1 MLGILFL
8 AVAATMFCLVLLSAS
23 SSRAQTGGPD
33 PAQEE
38 CDVVGTEGS
47 DTQQSALDENADA
60 SDQQTQNQ
68 NENDLQQTADEGD
81 RQAQSQND
89 GDQQAQDQ
97 NEIDELLTQ
106 DETQNGEAQQSQ
118 QEEDAEN
125 DGQSTLQDGESLSP
139 SSDAEGSGND
149 ECADVIAD
157 TVPDELLPPTGAPVK
172 SQPQAGATA
181 AEKEKKSDRDEKKPG
196 SGKKKKRSVGSEGKS
211 GSAEKKSGDEK
222 KSNRGEK
229 LERNNRSSKET
240 GREKT
245 EARSRSATAQEQ
257 VSGRSVSY
265 RKKVASDNK
274 SRSSAPDSR
283 REKPE
288 TFARSVSEPDLAP
301 VLASD
306 WSRPSREEMA
316 TVSKPRRFAPDP
328 NAEMTLSARALG
340 VYDVPVAS
348 SDRLEELDKGLVRM
362 PKSSLPWDRG
372 EQRNVYIAGH
382 YLGYPGTPSR
392 LVFYNLDNL
401 KKGDEL
407 VLKDG
412 QGRPYKYQVS
422 EKLEVEPQDSWVM
435 GQVENRDMVTLQ
447 TCIPPDFGKRLVV
460 RADRV

>member
-1 MLGILFL
+1 MLFL

-33 PAQEE
+33 PAQDE
-38 CDVVGTEGS
+38 CDIVETEGS

-81 RQAQSQND
+81 RQTQSQND

-97 NEIDELLTQ
+97 NEIDRLLAQ
-106 DETQNGEAQQSQ
+106 DETQNGEVRQSQ
-118 QEEDAEN
+118 QGEDAEN
-125 DGQSTLQDGESLSP
+125 DGRPALQDGESLSP

-157 TVPDELLPPTGAPVK
+157 TVPDELLPPTGDPVK
-172 SQPQAGATA
+172 SQSQAGATA
-181 AEKEKKSDRDEKKPG
+181 AEKEKKSDRDEKKPD
-196 SGKKKKRSVGSEGKS
+196 SGKKKKRSVGGERKP
-211 GSAEKKSGDEK
+211 GSAEKKSGHEK

-229 LERNNRSSKET
+229 LEINNRSSKET

-245 EARSRSATAQEQ
+245 EARSKSATAQKQ
-257 VSGRSVSY
+257 VSGRSVSS
-265 RKKVASDNK
+265 RKKVVSDNK

-288 TFARSVSEPDLAP
+288 TFSRSVSAPDLAP

-306 WSRPSREEMA
+306 WARPSREEMA

-328 NAEMTLSARALG
+328 NAERTLSARALG

-348 SDRLEELDKGLVRM
+348 SDRLEELDRGLVRM

-372 EQRNVYIAGH
+372 DQRNVYIAGH
-382 YLGYPGTPSR
+382 YLGYPGTASR
-392 LVFYNLDNL
+392 LVFYNLGKL

-435 GQVENRDMVTLQ
+435 GQVEDRDMVTLQ